1 MQIKVRTENIARNY
15 FLSEAVRCSASQKRP
30 SRDSTN
36 STALDGS
43 FLDVL
48 HIAVYRNKFCWEK
61 AADTTLGKNPDNGPY
76 AKYYPLSGIFVS
88 GSRCPPYRNKEITL
102 RRYQC
107 KP

>member
-1 MQIKVRTENIARNY
+1 MQRRSSLVRQ
-15 FLSEAVRCSASQKRP
+15 L
-30 SRDSTN
+30 
-36 STALDGS
+36 L
-43 FLDVL
+43 LDVP

-61 AADTTLGKNPDNGPY
+61 AADTTLSKNPDNGPY

-88 GSRCPPYRNKEITL
+88 GSRCPPYRDKEITL